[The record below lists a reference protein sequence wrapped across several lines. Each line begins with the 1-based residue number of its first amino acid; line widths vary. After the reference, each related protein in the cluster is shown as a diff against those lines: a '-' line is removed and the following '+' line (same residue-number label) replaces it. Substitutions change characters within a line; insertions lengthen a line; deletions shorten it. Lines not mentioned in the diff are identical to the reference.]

1 MGSPSCATSPIE
13 YWPVSP
19 KAKRPEITR
28 YLEAENAYTQ
38 ALPAPL
44 QPLQEQLVK
53 KMHSRI
59 REDST
64 PPVNDTGWW
73 YWREFKT
80 GVEYR
85 DGVPNRIL
93 QFTRI
98 SFLLMNS

>member
-1 MGSPSCATSPIE
+1 
-13 YWPVSP
+13 
-19 KAKRPEITR
+19 
-28 YLEAENAYTQ
+28 
-38 ALPAPL
+38 
-44 QPLQEQLVK
+44 
-53 KMHSRI
+53 MHSRI